1 MPRKSTSISH
11 FNYSSKSQL
20 HLSRN
25 AELATI
31 ISLAESSRKKKGLL
45 RGVEERLIN
54 VARFEYPLYIYPWH
68 KKALMLKPFLND
80 KKNIKFGSTS
90 DIHKFIGEI
99 QRISMNR
106 IEYTKFLAEN
116 INFFEKYRKINQI
129 SLGGLM
135 INNDLSLF
143 LVNEAKK
150 EKVADNT
157 IRKKTIVSH
166 KEENV
171 KLILDKFGN
180 IWRKVQFDLDNLK
193 FIADI
198 LDVELEKHISKSD
211 IEIYIAEE
219 QTDKEI
225 EECTP
230 LIKRQIKKIMRE
242 KNITIKQFE
251 NTSRKKLSDLF
262 RIKNKLENE
271 LRRRGQ
277 QEARFNRE
285 KQNKKNKQDKHGEQ
299 FWSKELAKCK
309 KEIALLETRFK
320 RCENDI
326 DNLKVKTSNQID
338 VIKNR
343 YSEKISIERK
353 KIVEIEDRRDV
364 IMKILQDNQRRLA
377 ELTDK
382 ITNDI
387 AKQIEMKK
395 LEIEKLE
402 DYLITWNIDDKRAI
416 LIPFYLTRYSSSKEI
431 RYEAITPLQVNI
443 ERNTISNMGR
453 KLVGLDDNL
462 SDSLKPL
469 SKDILEIITLDVLT
483 RLSKDVKFASKIDEE
498 AVNINI
504 LSEEGFSRMI
514 SNGLKELVEKELLN
528 RNEATKIQEYYC

>member
-31 ISLAESSRKKKGLL
+31 IGLAESSRKKKGLL

-54 VARFEYPLYIYPWH
+54 VARFEYPLYIYPLH
-68 KKALMLKPFLND
+68 KKALILKPFLND
-80 KKNIKFGSTS
+80 EKILKFGSTL
-90 DIHKFIGEI
+90 DTHKFIGEV
-99 QRISMNR
+99 QRISISR
-106 IEYTKFLAEN
+106 SEYTEFLVEN
-116 INFFEKYRKINQI
+116 INLFKKYRKINQI
-129 SLGGLM
+129 SLRGLM
-135 INNDLSLF
+135 MNNNLSLF
-143 LVNEAKK
+143 LANAAKK
-150 EKVADNT
+150 EKVSDNT
-157 IRKKTIVSH
+157 IRKKILVSS
-166 KEENV
+166 EEEKV
-171 KLILDKFGN
+171 KMNLNKFETF
-180 IWRKVQFDLDNLK
+180 WKKAQFDLDNLK
-193 FIADI
+193 LIADV

-211 IEIYIAEE
+211 IEIHIAEE
-219 QTDKEI
+219 QADKKI

-230 LIKRQIKKIMRE
+230 LIKRSVKKIVRE
-242 KNITIKQFE
+242 KNKTIKQFE
-251 NTSRKKLSDLF
+251 NTSRKKLSYLL

-271 LRRRGQ
+271 LRRRRQ

-326 DNLKVKTSNQID
+326 DNLKVQTSNQMD

-343 YSEKISIERK
+343 YSDKISIERK
-353 KIVEIEDRRDV
+353 KIVEIEYRRDV
-364 IMKILQDNQRRLA
+364 IMKILQKNQMRLE

-387 AKQIEMKK
+387 AKQIEMKN

-402 DYLITWNIDDKRAI
+402 DHLITWNIDDKMVI
-416 LIPFYLTRYSSSKEI
+416 LIPFYLTRYSSMKEV
-431 RYEAITPLQVNI
+431 RYGVITPLQVNI
-443 ERNTISNMGR
+443 ERNTISTMGR

-469 SKDILEIITLDVLT
+469 SKDLSEMVTRDVLI
-483 RLSKDVKFASKIDEE
+483 RLSKDVKFASKVDEE

-504 LSEEGFSRMI
+504 LSEGDFSGMI
-514 SNGLKELVEKELLN
+514 SDGLKELVVKEFLN
-528 RNEATKIQEYYC
+528 QNEATKIQGYYC